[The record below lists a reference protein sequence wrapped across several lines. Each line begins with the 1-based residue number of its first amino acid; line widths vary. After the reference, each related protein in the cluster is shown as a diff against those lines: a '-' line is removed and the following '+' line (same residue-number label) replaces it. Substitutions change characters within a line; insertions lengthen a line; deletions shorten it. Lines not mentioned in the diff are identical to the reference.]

1 MAYIRCDYSSQ
12 MLKMNTSMIV
22 LLPDLVELSE
32 IDVVYLLHGLTD
44 NCTGWTRFS
53 AVERYAREHGV
64 AVIMPEV
71 QRSFYTDMELGVNYF
86 SYILKELP
94 EFCHRTF
101 GLSRKREHNFIMGL
115 SMGGYGALKCAFTAP
130 EQFAGCASFSAVTD
144 IAGRVERAPQCEKD
158 EFQAIFGEQLK
169 VPESC
174 DLFALA
180 RKASPEAMPRL
191 FMTCGEQDTLYP
203 ENVRLA
209 QMLKAGGFNASFDHW
224 EGVHSW
230 DFWDRSVKMAMD
242 ALLPQANG

>member
-22 LLPDLVELSE
+22 LLPDQVDLSQVP
-32 IDVVYLLHGLTD
+32 VVYLLHGLTD

-53 AVERYAREHGV
+53 AVERYAREHGA
-64 AVIMPEV
+64 AVVMPEV
-71 QRSFYTDMELGVNYF
+71 QRSFYTDMKLGVNYF

-101 GLSRKREHNFIMGL
+101 GLSQQRNLNFIMGL
-115 SMGGYGALKCAFTAP
+115 SMGGYGALKCALTAP
-130 EQFAGCASFSAVTD
+130 EQYAGCASFSAVTD
-144 IAGRVERAPQCEKD
+144 IVGGVQQSLHCEMD
-158 EFQAIFGEQLK
+158 EYQAIFGAQLK

-174 DLFALA
+174 DLFALT
-180 RKASPEAMPRL
+180 RNASPEAMPRL
-191 FMTCGEQDTLYP
+191 FVTCGEQDTLYP

-209 QMLKAGGFNASFDHW
+209 ELFKAGNFDVSFHHW

-230 DFWDRSVKMAMD
+230 DFWDRSIKMAMD
-242 ALLPQANG
+242 ALLP